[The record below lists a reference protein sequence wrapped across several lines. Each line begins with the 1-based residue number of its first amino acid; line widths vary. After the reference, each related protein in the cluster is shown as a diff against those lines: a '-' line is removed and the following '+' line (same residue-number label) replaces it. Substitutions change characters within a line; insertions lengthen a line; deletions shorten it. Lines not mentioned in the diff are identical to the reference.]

1 MKGEI
6 MMPAKPISFGSL
18 QFARKGDAEEYLKT
32 MLNKYDVGDRVG
44 AADQEILEATL
55 MCHPDAVSKIG
66 AGIRDFSVR
75 SADFGT
81 KCFWINRVDGSTE
94 KFSFRAC
101 IYN

>member
-1 MKGEI
+1 
-6 MMPAKPISFGSL
+6 
-18 QFARKGDAEEYLKT
+18 

-44 AADQEILEATL
+44 ATDQEILEATL
-55 MCHPDAVSKIG
+55 MRHPEAASKIG
-66 AGIRDFSVR
+66 AGIMDFSVR

-81 KCFWINRVDGSTE
+81 QCFWINRIDGSTE